1 MGPQFNT
8 NMLKHN
14 HSIAPTPSLSGRVGV
29 GPLLLHNL
37 KIALRNLLKYK
48 LQNLISII
56 ALAVGIVTLT
66 ATHFI
71 VKHMGVG
78 DV

>member
-1 MGPQFNT
+1 MFT
-8 NMLKHN
+8 H
-14 HSIAPTPSLSGRVGV
+14 T
-29 GPLLLHNL
+29 L
-37 KIALRNLLKYK
+37 KISLRNLCKYK

-78 DV
+78 EV